1 LDFRDYESLDVYPSN
16 FLYKL
21 AGYFITLNISVHLVN
36 YIFSIISFIPFI
48 FFLKIIEK
56 LKIFKYSKIDY
67 FLVIFFLFLPSFH
80 FWISGFS
87 KDTISFVAIFF
98 ISYLYLVKE
107 DLELPKTSNTL
118 SIVLILFLMILLY
131 FVRPHLALLMFVTAV
146 IYYLFRSKYSSLN
159 FKFILNL
166 ILIFLISYFLLISV
180 FSKKLSYQH
189 IYNTIIF
196 FNNLKII
203 GATSQISVEVNL
215 LVKFIYYLFFPN
227 IFFTNYINFWNTI
240 VAIENTFLF
249 FFFIKLFQFN
259 LRFNKFLIFNLTM
272 VIIFFFSMTIITS
285 NLGIANRQKW
295 MVLLPLIIFFLYKKF
310 YAKNLKFSK

>member
-1 LDFRDYESLDVYPSN
+1 MVLFL

-21 AGYFITLNISVHLVN
+21 AGHFITLNISVHLVN

-56 LKIFKYSKIDY
+56 LKILKYSKIDY

-107 DLELPKTSNTL
+107 DLELPKTSSTSSN
-118 SIVLILFLMILLY
+118 VLILFLMFLLY
-131 FVRPHLALLMFVTAV
+131 FVRPHLALLMFVAAA
-146 IYYLFRSKYSSLN
+146 IHYLFRSKYSSLN

-166 ILIFLISYFLLISV
+166 ILIFLITYFLLISV

-189 IYNTIIF
+189 IFNTIIL
-196 FNNLKII
+196 FNNLEVI

-215 LVKFIYYLFFPN
+215 LVKFIHYLFFPN